1 MHHGAFHLVLTAPD
15 GPSLRAT
22 LGERGRERSRREAST
37 LVALGA
43 AQLPLTIPQVL
54 EGPLWVETARTWVTC
69 LTTVPG
75 SPAADL
81 TECSAQRLSAYAD
94 ILTALR
100 AATSRCGALPPVRA
114 WCGGKEWPE
123 IVQRD
128 LIPRLEPNVRDAA
141 AKRVEAVLEAES
153 PVDPALCHGDFG
165 PHNILWAEGRAVS
178 VIDVDHACLGDPAI
192 DIAPLI
198 SFHGAS
204 PLASLCS
211 ADTLRRAMLHRA
223 TLPLQVAA
231 SAHLAGLGHLRDHAL
246 GNFTRR
252 VADGTLFDPTGETP
266 A

>member
-1 MHHGAFHLVLTAPD
+1 MHHGAFHLVLTAPN

-37 LVALGA
+37 LETLDA

-54 EGPLWVETARTWVTC
+54 DGPLWVDTARTWVTC

-75 SPAADL
+75 APAADL
-81 TECSAQRLSAYAD
+81 AECSAQRLSAYAD

-100 AATSRCGALPPVRA
+100 AATSGCGPLPPVRA
-114 WCGGKEWPE
+114 WCGGEEWAE
-123 IVQRD
+123 VVQRD
-128 LIPRLEPNVRDAA
+128 LIPRLEPAVGGVAA
-141 AKRVEAVLEAES
+141 ERVDAVLEAES
-153 PVDPALCHGDFG
+153 AVEPTLCHGDFG
-165 PHNILWAEGRAVS
+165 PHNILWSTGRAVS

-204 PLASLCS
+204 HLASLCS

-231 SAHLAGLGHLRDHAL
+231 SAHLAGLGQLRDHAL
-246 GNFTRR
+246 GNVTRR
-252 VADGTLFDPTGETP
+252 VADGTLFDPTGEP
-266 A
+266 PE